1 MKMNLGRIGTAM
13 ITPFKE
19 DGTINY
25 PELERII
32 NYLIDNGTDSIIACG
47 TTSENPTMSTEEKI
61 EVVRFTVEKVAGRV
75 PVIAGTGDNETA
87 YSIMMTHKAEENGAD
102 GIMLVA
108 PYYNKPN
115 QRGIYA
121 HFETIARETK
131 LPVMLYNVPGRTAVN
146 VTYDTSVALS
156 KIPNILWIKEAS
168 GNLDQMGD
176 IIENV
181 DKADNFL
188 VYSGDDGLTLPLL
201 AIGGTGVISVAAH
214 VVGNDMQL
222 MMRAFEEGKHELAA
236 KIHRAL
242 LPLVRALFAQPNPS
256 PVKYAMT
263 KLGFDTLAVRLPMM
277 EMTDEEKAA
286 FDKIWDTYQAKITA
300 IRETLETV

>member
-1 MKMNLGRIGTAM
+1 MDFGRIGTAM
-13 ITPFKE
+13 ITPFKK

-32 NYLIDNGTDSIIACG
+32 DHLIENGTDSIIACG

-61 EVVRFTVEKVAGRV
+61 EVVRFTVEKVAGRI

-87 YSIMMTHKAEENGAD
+87 YSIMMTHKAEENGAN
-102 GIMLVA
+102 GIMLVT

-115 QRGIYA
+115 QRGMYA
-121 HFETIARETK
+121 HFKTIAKETK
-131 LPVMLYNVPGRTAVN
+131 LPVMLYNVPGRTGAN
-146 VTYDTSVALS
+146 ILAETTIAIS
-156 KIPNILWIKEAS
+156 KDVPNITCIKEAS

-181 DKADNFL
+181 DSDFH

-201 AIGGTGVISVAAH
+201 AIGGRGIISVASH
-214 VVGNDMQL
+214 VVGKDMQQ
-222 MMRAFEEGKHELAA
+222 MVRAFEEGRHQEAA

-256 PVKYAMT
+256 PIKYAMT
-263 KLGFDTLAVRLPMM
+263 KLGFDTLDVRMPMM
-277 EMTDEEKAA
+277 EMLPEEKAA
-286 FDKIWDTYQAKITA
+286 FDEIWDTYQEKAKGF
-300 IRETLETV
+300 RTLQVN

>member
-1 MKMNLGRIGTAM
+1 MDFGRIGTAM
-13 ITPFKE
+13 ITPFKK

-25 PELERII
+25 LELERII
-32 NYLIDNGTDSIIACG
+32 DHLIENGTDSIIACG

-61 EVVRFTVEKVAGRV
+61 EVVRFTVEKVAGRI

-87 YSIMMTHKAEENGAD
+87 YSIMMTHKAEENGAN
-102 GIMLVA
+102 GIMLVT

-115 QRGIYA
+115 QRGMYA
-121 HFETIARETK
+121 HFKTIAKETK
-131 LPVMLYNVPGRTAVN
+131 LPVMLYNVPGRTGAN
-146 VTYDTSVALS
+146 ILAETTIAIS
-156 KIPNILWIKEAS
+156 KDVPNITCIKEAS

-181 DKADNFL
+181 DSDFH

-201 AIGGTGVISVAAH
+201 AIGGRGIISVASH
-214 VVGNDMQL
+214 VVGKDMQQ
-222 MMRAFEEGKHELAA
+222 MVRAFEEGRHQEAA

-256 PVKYAMT
+256 PIKYAMT
-263 KLGFDTLAVRLPMM
+263 KLGFDTLDVRMPMM
-277 EMTDEEKAA
+277 EMLPEEKAA
-286 FDKIWDTYQAKITA
+286 FDEIWDTYQEKAKGFRA
-300 IRETLETV
+300 LQVN

>member
-1 MKMNLGRIGTAM
+1 MDFGRIGTAM
-13 ITPFKE
+13 ITPFKK

-32 NYLIDNGTDSIIACG
+32 NHLIENGTDSIIACG

-61 EVVRFTVEKVAGRV
+61 EVVRFTVEKVAGRI

-87 YSIMMTHKAEENGAD
+87 YSIMMTHKAEENGAN
-102 GIMLVA
+102 GIMLVT

-115 QRGIYA
+115 RRGMYA
-121 HFETIARETK
+121 HFKTIAKETK
-131 LPVMLYNVPGRTAVN
+131 LPVMLYNVPGRTGAN
-146 VTYDTSVALS
+146 ILAETTIAIS
-156 KIPNILWIKEAS
+156 KDVPNITCIKEAS

-181 DKADNFL
+181 DSDFH

-201 AIGGTGVISVAAH
+201 AIGGRGIISVASH
-214 VVGNDMQL
+214 VVGKDMQQ
-222 MMRAFEEGKHELAA
+222 MVRAFEEGRHQEAA

-256 PVKYAMT
+256 PIKYAMT
-263 KLGFDTLAVRLPMM
+263 KLGFDTLDVRMPMM
-277 EMTDEEKAA
+277 EMLPEEKAA
-286 FDKIWDTYQAKITA
+286 FDEIWDTYQEKAKGFRA
-300 IRETLETV
+300 LQVN

>member
-1 MKMNLGRIGTAM
+1 MNLGRIGTAM
-13 ITPFKE
+13 ITPFKK
-19 DGTINY
+19 DGSINY
-25 PELERII
+25 HELERII
-32 NYLIDNGTDSIIACG
+32 NHLIDNGTDSIIACG

-87 YSIMMTHKAEENGAD
+87 YSIAMTHKAEENGAD

-121 HFETIARETK
+121 HFETIAKETK
-131 LPVMLYNVPGRTAVN
+131 LPVMLYNVPGRTGVN
-146 VTYDTSVALS
+146 VAFETSVALS
-156 KIPNILWIKEAS
+156 KIPNIHWIKEAS
-168 GNLDQMGD
+168 GDLDQMGD
-176 IIENV
+176 IIENIAPE
-181 DKADNFL
+181 DDFL

-201 AIGGTGVISVAAH
+201 AIGGAGVISVASH
-214 VVGNDMQL
+214 VIGNDMQL
-222 MMRAFEEGKHELAA
+222 MMRAFEDGKHELAA

-263 KLGFDTLAVRLPMM
+263 KLGFDTLDVRLPMV
-277 EMTDEEKAA
+277 EMTSEEKAA
-286 FDKIWDTYQAKITA
+286 FDVIWNTYQAKMET
-300 IRETLETV
+300 IRENLPV